1 MTTDNKQ
8 LLSVVLCIVVA
19 FLIGSALM
27 LTAIEYLNITV
38 HDFKSGC
45 K

>member
-1 MTTDNKQ
+1 MTTDNKR
-8 LLSVVLCIVVA
+8 LLCMVLCIAVA

-38 HDFKSGC
+38 HDLTVGC